1 MITDSALYDN
11 PFTIDT
17 EYSVQKNK
25 IKKSLDFFLKSNEYI
40 DEASDDFLADYLVM
54 LLTGIGS
61 KLGKRNDIKDLDPW
75 IKITFNSVILS
86 ISSYQNK

>member
-1 MITDSALYDN
+1 MQNNT
-11 PFTIDT
+11 
-17 EYSVQKNK
+17 
-25 IKKSLDFFLKSNEYI
+25 SNRLPVTYI
-40 DEASDDFLADYLVM
+40 VT

>member
-1 MITDSALYDN
+1 MCIRDS
-11 PFTIDT
+11 
-17 EYSVQKNK
+17 
-25 IKKSLDFFLKSNEYI
+25 EYI
-40 DEASDDFLADYLVM
+40 DEASDDFLADYIVT

-86 ISSYQNK
+86 ISSYQREEIQ